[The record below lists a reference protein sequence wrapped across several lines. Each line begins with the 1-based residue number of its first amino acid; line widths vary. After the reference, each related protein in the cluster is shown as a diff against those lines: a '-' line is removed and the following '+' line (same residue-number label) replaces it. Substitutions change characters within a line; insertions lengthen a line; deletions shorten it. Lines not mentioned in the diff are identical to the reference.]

1 MAGAG
6 VRVFQ
11 PGEVLTAALVNT
23 YLQDQVV
30 CRFDNTTDRDG
41 SFGGVGQPVLEE
53 GRICYLDST
62 NELQYFDGTV
72 WVTISPEAITG
83 VITAKG
89 DLVIGTAPN
98 TVAKVAVG
106 ANGRVLTAD
115 STTATG
121 VAWVVPSVPDGS
133 ITEAKLNDDAVTTS
147 KIANNA
153 ITSDKIAPGT
163 VIAADIA
170 AGTITVTELADGA
183 VTSAKILDGTIV
195 NADVNA
201 SAAIAHSKLANITA
215 GSVLM
220 GNATNVPTAT
230 ALSGDVTV
238 TSGGVTAIGSG
249 VIVNADI
256 NNSAAIALSKLASG
270 TAGQTIVVNSSG
282 VPTYV
287 QETGDVTIDSSG
299 VTSITANSIVNADVN
314 SSAAIAYSK
323 LSLANSISETDLAV
337 GAPRAG
343 FRSFRN
349 TQTGTSY
356 TIALSDLGSLVEL
369 SNASSITLTVPTEA
383 SQPFAVGDRVDIL
396 QTGAGQVTI
405 AGAGGVTVNAFDGG
419 LKLNGQWAAA
429 TLIKRA
435 TNTWVA
441 IGNLTT

>member
-30 CRFDNTTDRDG
+30 CRFDDATDRDD
-41 SFGGVGQPVLEE
+41 SFGGSGQPILEE

-89 DLVIGTAPN
+89 DLVVGTAPN
-98 TVAKVAVG
+98 TVARLAIG

-115 STTATG
+115 STTSTG

-133 ITEAKLNDDAVTTS
+133 ITEAKLNDEAVTTS
-147 KIANNA
+147 KIADNA

-195 NADVNA
+195 NTDVSA
-201 SAAIAHSKLANITA
+201 SAAIAYGKLN
-215 GSVLM
+215 
-220 GNATNVPTAT
+220 
-230 ALSGDVTV
+230 
-238 TSGGVTAIGSG
+238 
-249 VIVNADI
+249 
-256 NNSAAIALSKLASG
+256 
-270 TAGQTIVVNSSG
+270 
-282 VPTYV
+282 
-287 QETGDVTIDSSG
+287 
-299 VTSITANSIVNADVN
+299 
-314 SSAAIAYSK
+314 
-323 LSLANSISETDLAV
+323 LANSIATTDLAS

-343 FRSFRN
+343 FRSTQN
-349 TQTGTSY
+349 AQTGTTY
-356 TIALSDLGSLVEL
+356 TLSLSDLGALVEL
-369 SNASSITLTVPTEA
+369 SNASPITLTVPLESSVAFT
-383 SQPFAVGDRVDIL
+383 VGDRVDIV
-396 QTGAGQVTI
+396 QTGAGQVTV
-405 AGAGGVTVNAFDGG
+405 AGAGGVTVNAYDGQ

-435 TNTWVA
+435 TNTWLLV
-441 IGNLTT
+441 GNITS

>member
-30 CRFDNTTDRDG
+30 CRFDDVTDRDT
-41 SFGGVGQPVLEE
+41 SFGGAGQPNLEE

-83 VITAKG
+83 VIEAKG
-89 DLVIGTAPN
+89 DFVVGTAPN
-98 TVAKVAVG
+98 TVSRVPVG
-106 ANGRVLTAD
+106 ANGLVMTAD

-121 VAWVVPSVPDGS
+121 ISWTAPGVTDGA
-133 ITEAKLNDDAVTTS
+133 ITTVKLATDAVTTA
-147 KIANNA
+147 KI
-153 ITSDKIAPGT
+153 
-163 VIAADIA
+163 
-170 AGTITVTELADGA
+170 LDGA

-195 NADVNA
+195 N
-201 SAAIAHSKLANITA
+201 
-215 GSVLM
+215 
-220 GNATNVPTAT
+220 
-230 ALSGDVTV
+230 GD
-238 TSGGVTAIGSG
+238 I
-249 VIVNADI
+249 
-256 NNSAAIALSKLASG
+256 SG
-270 TAGQTIVVNSSG
+270 T
-282 VPTYV
+282 
-287 QETGDVTIDSSG
+287 
-299 VTSITANSIVNADVN
+299 
-314 SSAAIAYSK
+314 AAIAYGK
-323 LSLANSISETDLAV
+323 LNLSGSISDTDLAI

-369 SNASSITLTVPTEA
+369 SNASPITVTVPTEA
-383 SQPFAVGDRVDIL
+383 VHPFTVGDRVDIL

-405 AGAGGVTVNAFDGG
+405 AGASGVTVNAFDNG

>member
-30 CRFDNTTDRDG
+30 CRFDDATDRDD
-41 SFGGVGQPVLEE
+41 SFGGSGQPVLEE

-89 DLVIGTAPN
+89 DLVVGTAPN
-98 TVAKVAVG
+98 TVARLAIG

-115 STTATG
+115 STTSTG

-147 KIANNA
+147 KIADNA

-195 NADVNA
+195 NADMSA
-201 SAAIAHSKLANITA
+201 SAAIAHSKLANATA
-215 GSVLM
+215 GQVLL
-220 GNATNVPTAT
+220 GTTTTGVITAT
-230 ALSGDVTV
+230 ALTGDVTV
-238 TSGGVTAIGSG
+238 TGAGVTAISAG
-249 VIVNADI
+249 VIVDADI
-256 NNSAAIALSKLASG
+256 SSTAAIDIGKIA
-270 TAGQTIVVNSSG
+270 
-282 VPTYV
+282 
-287 QETGDVTIDSSG
+287 DVTID
-299 VTSITANSIVNADVN
+299 TKTANYTLALTDKNKFIEMNL
-314 SSAAIAYSK
+314 SSA
-323 LSLANSISETDLAV
+323 
-337 GAPRAG
+337 
-343 FRSFRN
+343 N
-349 TQTGTSY
+349 TVSVPT
-356 TIALSDLGSLVEL
+356 
-369 SNASSITLTVPTEA
+369 NASVAFPVGSQIHITQYGTGKTQIV
-383 SQPFAVGDRVDIL
+383 AVTPATTTIRS
-396 QTGAGQVTI
+396 TPGAYLRAQYSS
-405 AGAGGVTVNAFDGG
+405 
-419 LKLNGQWAAA
+419 A

-435 TNTWVA
+435 TDEWYLVGDLSAT
-441 IGNLTT
+441 